1 MSQIPRF
8 AFEKFPGA
16 TPTLT
21 TQMKSVGEAMAMG
34 RTFQESFQKALRSLE
49 TGLSG
54 WSLPKNW
61 KRKTRQQLE
70 YNLRVPNPERMVY
83 IKQVCPIDLMLLAM
97 VLTRWHVYRH
107 DEHASALSL
116 ARCIIL
122 RSRTEAIHRLSS
134 AANVVLQG

>member
-83 IKQVCPIDLMLLAM
+83 IKQVCPTDLMLLAM
-97 VLTRWHVYRH
+97 VLTMHEYRH
-107 DEHASALSL
+107 DEHASTLSL

-134 AANVVLQG
+134 AANLVLQG